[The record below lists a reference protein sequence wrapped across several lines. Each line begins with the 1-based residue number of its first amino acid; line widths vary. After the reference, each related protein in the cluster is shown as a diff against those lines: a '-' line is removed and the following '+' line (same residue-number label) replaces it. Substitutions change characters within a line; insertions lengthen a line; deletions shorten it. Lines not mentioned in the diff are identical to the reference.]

1 MQTQR
6 QAEGGLQASAS
17 TTFDAL
23 AWEIELAGARCIFLD
38 KLIGDLMRTM
48 PSEERTRLMEGMHA
62 VDLLSQHLTG
72 LSAFAR
78 KVSEHVSEDVEVPV
92 QAALDDITLGVLAD
106 RMSTAFGG
114 EEMGINQGDDAGDL
128 DLF

>member
-6 QAEGGLQASAS
+6 QVDGELQASAA

-38 KLIGDLMRTM
+38 KLIGDLMQTM
-48 PSEERTRLMEGMHA
+48 PVEERTRLMEGMHA

-78 KVSEHVSEDVEVPV
+78 KVSENVSEEVLVPV

>member
-6 QAEGGLQASAS
+6 QVDGGLAASAA

-38 KLIGDLMRTM
+38 KLIGDLMQTM
-48 PSEERTRLMEGMHA
+48 PVEERTRLMEGMHA

-78 KVSEHVSEDVEVPV
+78 KVSENVSEEVLVPV

>member
-6 QAEGGLQASAS
+6 QVDGELQASAA

-38 KLIGDLMRTM
+38 KLIGDLMQTM
-48 PSEERTRLMEGMHA
+48 PVEERTRLMEGMHA

-78 KVSEHVSEDVEVPV
+78 KVSENVSEEVLVPV

-114 EEMGINQGDDAGDL
+114 EEMGLNQGDDAGDL

>member
-6 QAEGGLQASAS
+6 QVDGELQASAA

-38 KLIGDLMRTM
+38 KLIGDLMQTM
-48 PSEERTRLMEGMHA
+48 PVVERTRLMEGMHA

-78 KVSEHVSEDVEVPV
+78 KVSESVSEEVLVPV

-114 EEMGINQGDDAGDL
+114 EEMGLNQGDDAGDL

>member
-1 MQTQR
+1 MQAQR
-6 QAEGGLQASAS
+6 QADGGLEASAA

-38 KLIGDLMRTM
+38 KLIGELMKTT
-48 PSEERTRLMEGMHA
+48 PESERTRLIEGMQA

-78 KVSEHVSEDVEVPV
+78 KVSENVCDEVMVPV
-92 QAALDDITLGVLAD
+92 QAAIDDITLGVLAD